1 MSVTASQTGTV
12 VGPVDPGLERRR
24 RRRPRTEEVE
34 RPSWPLTALLIV
46 LSLTIFLPLYF
57 AVVTALKT
65 PDPLSGTGFG
75 LPTQVRWA
83 NFVDA
88 WQLTNFPKAAFNSAV
103 ITVSTVVLTLL
114 TNSMVAYA
122 IARNT
127 HRRFFKGLYLYFVS
141 ALFVPFPIIM
151 LPVAKQTALLHLDN
165 RLGLILLYVVYGLAF
180 NIFIFTAYI
189 HSIPRELEEAAAID
203 GASVWGTFW
212 KVIFPLLAP
221 MNATVG
227 ILTCLW
233 AWNDFL
239 LPLVILS
246 DPGSA
251 TLPLVQYVFQS
262 QFQTNYPAAFASY
275 LMAMALAAGGI
286 TTYAQLAA
294 TDVETLKA
302 TISAAGMRLA
312 PTISSWPERAAAL
325 VTVNEK
331 RSTERPRQGGN
342 EALRPFSAGR
352 TRSPPGRA
360 AHT

>member
-1 MSVTASQTGTV
+1 MSATAAETGAL
-12 VGPVDPGLERRR
+12 PGIASEDSDALPPATRRR
-24 RRRPRTEEVE
+24 WLRREPEDSGG
-34 RPSWPLTALLIV
+34 PINWWLTALLIV
-46 LSLTIFLPLYF
+46 LSLTIFIPLYF

-65 PDPLSGTGFG
+65 PDELGGTGFG
-75 LPTQVRWA
+75 LPKSLHWS
-83 NFVDA
+83 NFSTA
-88 WQLTNFPKAAFNSAV
+88 WTLTNFPTTALNSAI
-103 ITVSTVVLTLL
+103 ITVGTVVLTLL

-122 IARNT
+122 IARNL
-127 HRRFFKGLYLYFVS
+127 HRRLFKGLYFYFVS

-151 LPVAKQTALLHLDN
+151 LPVAKETAFLHLDN

-189 HSIPRELEEAAAID
+189 QSIPQELEEAAAMD
-203 GASVWGTFW
+203 GASTWGIFW

-275 LMAMALAAGGI
+275 LMAMAPLLIVYVLA
-286 TTYAQLAA
+286 QRW
-294 TDVETLKA
+294 V
-302 TISAAGMRLA
+302 ISG
-312 PTISSWPERAAAL
+312 
-325 VTVNEK
+325 VTRGAVK
-331 RSTERPRQGGN
+331 
-342 EALRPFSAGR
+342 
-352 TRSPPGRA
+352 
-360 AHT
+360 

>member
-1 MSVTASQTGTV
+1 MSAIANETVTT
-12 VGPVDPGLERRR
+12 PGAPATRTRRR
-24 RRRPRTEEVE
+24 KGGSHDPVN
-34 RPSWPLTALLIV
+34 WWLTALLIV
-46 LSLTIFLPLYF
+46 LSLTIAIPLYF

-65 PDPLSGTGFG
+65 TDQLGGTGFG
-75 LPTQVRWA
+75 LPTTVRWS
-83 NFVDA
+83 NFADA
-88 WQLTNFPKAAFNSAV
+88 WRLTDFPKTALNSAI
-103 ITVSTVVLTLL
+103 ITVGAVVLTLF

-122 IARNT
+122 IARNMS
-127 HRRFFKGLYLYFVS
+127 RKLFKGMYYYFVS

-151 LPVAKQTALLHLDN
+151 LPVAKDTAILHLDN

-189 HSIPRELEEAAAID
+189 QSIPRELEEAAAMD
-203 GASVWGTFW
+203 GASTWGIFW

-262 QFQTNYPAAFASY
+262 QFQTNYPTAFASY
-275 LMAMALAAGGI
+275 LMAMAPLLLV
-286 TTYAQLAA
+286 YLFAQRW
-294 TDVETLKA
+294 V
-302 TISAAGMRLA
+302 ISG
-312 PTISSWPERAAAL
+312 
-325 VTVNEK
+325 VTRGAVK
-331 RSTERPRQGGN
+331 
-342 EALRPFSAGR
+342 
-352 TRSPPGRA
+352 
-360 AHT
+360 

>member
-1 MSVTASQTGTV
+1 MSTTATETRDLIGR
-12 VGPVDPGLERRR
+12 DRRR
-24 RRRPRTEEVE
+24 RRREGGGTSVN
-34 RPSWPLTALLIV
+34 WWLTALLSV
-46 LSLTIFLPLYF
+46 LALTIAIPLYF

-65 PDPLSGTGFG
+65 TDQLGGTGFG
-75 LPTQVRWA
+75 LPTDIRWS
-83 NFVDA
+83 NFADA
-88 WQLTNFPKAAFNSAV
+88 WHLTDFPTTALNSAI
-103 ITVSTVVLTLL
+103 ITVGAVVLTLL

-122 IARNT
+122 IARNMN
-127 HRRFFKGLYLYFVS
+127 RRLFKGLYFYFVS

-151 LPVAKQTALLHLDN
+151 LPVAKETAILHLDN
-165 RLGLILLYVVYGLAF
+165 RVGLILLYVVYGLAF

-189 HSIPRELEEAAAID
+189 NSIPVALEEAASID
-203 GASVWGTFW
+203 GASTWAVFW

-275 LMAMALAAGGI
+275 LMAMAPLLI
-286 TTYAQLAA
+286 VYVFAQRW
-294 TDVETLKA
+294 V
-302 TISAAGMRLA
+302 ISG
-312 PTISSWPERAAAL
+312 
-325 VTVNEK
+325 VTRGAVK
-331 RSTERPRQGGN
+331 
-342 EALRPFSAGR
+342 
-352 TRSPPGRA
+352 
-360 AHT
+360 